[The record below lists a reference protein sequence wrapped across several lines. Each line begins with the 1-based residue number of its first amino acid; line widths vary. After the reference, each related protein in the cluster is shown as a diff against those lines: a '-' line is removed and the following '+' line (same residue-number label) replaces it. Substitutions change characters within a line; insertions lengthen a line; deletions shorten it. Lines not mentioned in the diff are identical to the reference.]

1 MAREWIAFAVVIAT
15 IASAASARAS
25 PPEPTPTAAQAPT
38 NDYVVG
44 PQDVL
49 MITVFDEPTL
59 TGRFTVE
66 ADGTINYPLV
76 GRVQVS
82 GKTLRAIQEDLT
94 SRLGASYLRNPQV
107 TILVDQ
113 FRSQSIFILGEV
125 RQPGKHVISGKLTL
139 LEALS
144 KAGGPTSSA
153 GTEVMVRRPKNPG
166 ATAAPIDPTDDASSE
181 VVARVSLEDLQ
192 SGRAPNVAIR
202 DGDSIFV
209 PKAETFFVTGHVRS
223 PGPYVWEEGMTVLIA
238 LSKAGGITERGAR
251 NRVKI
256 IRIVDGERREIRVEM
271 TDPVLPND
279 TIDVPQRYF

>member
-1 MAREWIAFAVVIAT
+1 MGTRLIAFAVGIALL
-15 IASAASARAS
+15 APAA
-25 PPEPTPTAAQAPT
+25 AAQTPPT
-38 NDYVVG
+38 DYVVG
-44 PQDVL
+44 PEDVL
-49 MITVFDEPTL
+49 MITVFNEPTL
-59 TGRFTVE
+59 SGRFTVE
-66 ADGTINYPLV
+66 ADGTFNYPLV
-76 GRVQVS
+76 GRVRVG

-94 SRLGASYLRNPQV
+94 SRLGTSYLRNPQV

-113 FRSQSIFILGEV
+113 FRSQSIFVLGEV
-125 RQPGKHVISGKLTL
+125 RQPGKHVISGNLTL

-144 KAGGPTSSA
+144 QAGGPTTSA
-153 GTEVMVRRPKNPG
+153 GTEVVVRRPKNPL
-166 ATAAPIDPTDDASSE
+166 ATAGPIDPTDDTTSE

-202 DGDSIFV
+202 DGDNIFV

-256 IRIVDGERREIRVEM
+256 IRIVGGERKEIKVEM
-271 TDPVLPND
+271 TDLVQPND

>member
-1 MAREWIAFAVVIAT
+1 MGRTLSTLAVVIAT
-15 IASAASARAS
+15 LVPRA
-25 PPEPTPTAAQAPT
+25 AAQTPT

-49 MITVFDEPTL
+49 MITVFNEPTL
-59 TGRFTVE
+59 SGRFTVE

-76 GRVQVS
+76 GRVPVA

-94 SRLGASYLRNPQV
+94 SRLGAKYLRNPQV

-113 FRSQSIFILGEV
+113 FRSQSIFVLGEV
-125 RQPGKHVISGKLTL
+125 RQPGKHVISGNLTL

-144 KAGGPTSSA
+144 QAGGPTTSA
-153 GTEVMVRRPKNPG
+153 GTEVIVRRPKDPS
-166 ATAAPIDPTDDASSE
+166 ATAGPIDPTDDTTSE

-192 SGRAPNVAIR
+192 SGRAPGVAIR
-202 DGDSIFV
+202 DGDNIFV
-209 PKAETFFVTGHVRS
+209 PKAETFFVTGYVRS

-271 TDPVLPND
+271 TDRVLPND
-279 TIDVPQRYF
+279 TIEVPQRYF

>member
-1 MAREWIAFAVVIAT
+1 MGTRLIAFAVGIALL
-15 IASAASARAS
+15 APAA
-25 PPEPTPTAAQAPT
+25 AAQTPPT
-38 NDYVVG
+38 DYVVG
-44 PQDVL
+44 PEDVL
-49 MITVFDEPTL
+49 MITVFNEPTL
-59 TGRFTVE
+59 SGRFTVE
-66 ADGTINYPLV
+66 ADGTFNYPLV
-76 GRVQVS
+76 GRVKVG

-94 SRLGASYLRNPQV
+94 SRLGTSYLRNPQV

-113 FRSQSIFILGEV
+113 FRSQSIFVLGEV
-125 RQPGKHVISGKLTL
+125 RQPGKHVISGNLTL

-144 KAGGPTSSA
+144 QAGGPTTSA
-153 GTEVMVRRPKNPG
+153 GTEVVVRRPKNPL
-166 ATAAPIDPTDDASSE
+166 ATAGPIDPTDDTTSE

-202 DGDSIFV
+202 DGDNIFV

-256 IRIVDGERREIRVEM
+256 IRIVGGERKEIKVEM
-271 TDPVLPND
+271 TDLVQPND

>member
-1 MAREWIAFAVVIAT
+1 MARRWIAFAVVIA
-15 IASAASARAS
+15 ASVAA
-25 PPEPTPTAAQAPT
+25 AAQAPT
-38 NDYVVG
+38 TDYVVG

-49 MITVFDEPTL
+49 MITVFNEPTL

-76 GRVQVS
+76 GRVQVG

-94 SRLGASYLRNPQV
+94 SRLGANYLRNPQV

-113 FRSQSIFILGEV
+113 FRSQSIFVLGEV
-125 RQPGKHVISGKLTL
+125 RQPGKHVISGNLTL

-144 KAGGPTSSA
+144 QAGGPTTSA
-153 GTEVMVRRPKNPG
+153 GTEVVVRRPKNPA
-166 ATAAPIDPTDDASSE
+166 ATAGPIDPTDDTTSE

-192 SGRAPNVAIR
+192 SGRAPSVAIR
-202 DGDSIFV
+202 DGDNIFV
-209 PKAETFFVTGHVRS
+209 PKAETFFVTGYVRS

-271 TDPVLPND
+271 TDLVRPND
-279 TIDVPQRYF
+279 TVEVPQRYF